1 MTILTPTPKYYVLII
16 EASIHQEQLSPP
28 GTLCLVLGLWFMAM
42 VGKQR
47 KVKNNSKILETAL
60 IFHLLR
66 AFSYFEIA
74 IN

>member
-1 MTILTPTPKYYVLII
+1 MTILTPIYYICT
-16 EASIHQEQLSPP
+16 SDRRSN
-28 GTLCLVLGLWFMAM
+28 TLRTAVAAGNLVLSAWFMAM